1 MQRPVFRCIHIELAP
16 LYAKTCQRSSCC
28 TTTFIQACSS
38 RIARRTVLEYRHPD
52 GKPLCTRANSL
63 GPSSS
68 AGHLSLCS
76 VHCLTTPHSFSL
88 AELAPTQA
96 SKPTTTLETILHLT
110 HSFFPLRPTPTSS
123 QPESHEPGYRA
134 SALLVWHCTLVSVP
148 ATRIGQVAKEG
159 QSHYTNHLPIA
170 LLRFAPILPVYFS
183 RDYEEIYRQ
192 CSK

>member
-110 HSFFPLRPTPTSS
+110 HSFFPLRPTPTSISSSPGS
-123 QPESHEPGYRA
+123 QTAFLKVSLRVTSLGIERA
-134 SALLVWHCTLVSVP
+134 LSLF
-148 ATRIGQVAKEG
+148 G
-159 QSHYTNHLPIA
+159 IA
-170 LLRFAPILPVYFS
+170 PS
-183 RDYEEIYRQ
+183 
-192 CSK
+192 